1 MYSGICSNSYNLVL
15 YKHGDLLYNGVLG
28 VITERLEATAATVA
42 CVPDDA
48 LLVALNQAWA
58 DFQVILTMVRD
69 ILMYMDRTYV
79 QQKRKHRVYDSGL
92 YLFRDVVV
100 RHAQIR
106 DRLRRLLLRSIDL
119 ERRGEWID
127 RSLIKNVLRM
137 LVELGVCST
146 SVYED
151 DFERPFLAETLD
163 FYRLEA
169 QQWLD
174 QNTCPE
180 YLVQAERR
188 LHEEALRVTHY
199 LHAAT
204 EPKLKTLVETQ
215 LIKQH
220 AAALVDMELSGCVVL
235 FRDDKRDA
243 LRRMYRLFRR
253 VPSTLHA
260 MSDCV
265 LASIKAAGDE
275 LVQGQSNPE
284 TATDAATFV
293 GKLLALRER
302 FVTFLTECFADDPQF
317 YKSIK
322 TGFETFMNVNTVC
335 AGYLAQYLDELLRSK
350 TRYEEELELRVAQ
363 VIALF
368 RYLQDK
374 DVFEE
379 FYKVLLAKR
388 LLNARGTS
396 DEAEKV
402 VIAKLKAECGYQFT
416 SKLEGMF
423 KDISISKDLMELYRN
438 WSYKDIEQ
446 HTGIDKHDLK
456 RHLISLC
463 TPKYRILNKSSKG
476 KRIDEEEDIFTVF
489 DGYKSKLFRVRI
501 PLVSQKES
509 SLLPMSVGN
518 GGSGMSNSAD
528 VLPPTVAE
536 DRKHLVEA
544 AIVRIMKTRKQMQH
558 NNLISEVT
566 KQMSGR
572 FTPAPQLIKLRI
584 ESLIER
590 EYLQRS
596 PMDRRVYNYLA

>member
-1 MYSGICSNSYNLVL
+1 
-15 YKHGDLLYNGVLG
+15 
-28 VITERLEATAATVA
+28 
-42 CVPDDA
+42 
-48 LLVALNQAWA
+48 
-58 DFQVILTMVRD
+58 
-69 ILMYMDRTYV
+69 
-79 QQKRKHRVYDSGL
+79 
-92 YLFRDVVV
+92 
-100 RHAQIR
+100 
-106 DRLRRLLLRSIDL
+106 
-119 ERRGEWID
+119 
-127 RSLIKNVLRM
+127 
-137 LVELGVCST
+137 
-146 SVYED
+146 
-151 DFERPFLAETLD
+151 
-163 FYRLEA
+163 
-169 QQWLD
+169 
-174 QNTCPE
+174 
-180 YLVQAERR
+180 
-188 LHEEALRVTHY
+188 
-199 LHAAT
+199 
-204 EPKLKTLVETQ
+204 
-215 LIKQH
+215 
-220 AAALVDMELSGCVVL
+220 MELSGCVVL

-265 LASIKAAGDE
+265 LASIKAAGEE
-275 LVQGQSNPE
+275 LVQGQSNPD

-293 GKLLALRER
+293 EKLLALRER

-350 TRYEEELELRVAQ
+350 TRFEEELESRVTQ

-423 KDISISKDLMELYRN
+423 KDISISKDLMELYRKFLTSARASASGDTHPMIKMESPSSELVVDPSGAN
-438 WSYKDIEQ
+438 AAVPLSVQVLTSGFWPTETPATCTLPPAMTQLVRSFEMFYVARHNGRKLAWMTNMGTVDLRATFFGETGNTKQRHELNVSSYQAVILLLFNLRSSWSYKDIEQ

-463 TPKYRILNKSSKG
+463 TPKYRILSKSSKG
-476 KRIDEEEDIFTVF
+476 KRIDEEEDVFTVF

-509 SLLPMSVGN
+509 SLLPMTIGS

-544 AIVRIMKTRKQMQH
+544 ANCPHHEDAQADAAQ
-558 NNLISEVT
+558 
-566 KQMSGR
+566 QPD
-572 FTPAPQLIKLRI
+572 F
-584 ESLIER
+584 
-590 EYLQRS
+590 
-596 PMDRRVYNYLA
+596 